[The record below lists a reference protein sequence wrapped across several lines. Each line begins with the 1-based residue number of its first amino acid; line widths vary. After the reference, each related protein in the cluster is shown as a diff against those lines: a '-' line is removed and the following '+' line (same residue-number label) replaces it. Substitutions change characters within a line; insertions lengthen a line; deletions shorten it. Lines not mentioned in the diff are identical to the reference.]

1 MFLWREVLLKH
12 MSYYQNILIQ
22 VVRLRCPQSDQVQY
36 DVQVLST
43 LFFEFAKLLHLST
56 LYYTELSFSYSVP
69 IKKPIKKLVTVNSA
83 FL

>member
-1 MFLWREVLLKH
+1 
-12 MSYYQNILIQ
+12 
-22 VVRLRCPQSDQVQY
+22 
-36 DVQVLST
+36 VQVLST
-43 LFFEFAKLLHLST
+43 LFFEFVKLLHLST